1 MIIENK
7 INEILDY
14 KIRVNKNYLPRS
26 ANKMLPPFFYSA
38 LFIGATG
45 TGKTFKLVELLKL
58 YEKYDILDSK
68 GNKLS
73 MRIVLFC
80 TTANSKANSV
90 YNVLHI
96 PEEDVILK
104 YSDDKLEE
112 KVNEVKDEQ
121 KNIKNKIYILNL
133 IKSFINTMM

>member
-14 KIRVNKNYLPRS
+14 KIRVNKNFVPRS

-58 YEKYDILDSK
+58 YEKYDI
-68 GNKLS
+68 
-73 MRIVLFC
+73 
-80 TTANSKANSV
+80 
-90 YNVLHI
+90 
-96 PEEDVILK
+96 K
-104 YSDDKLEE
+104 YFVSNNHLYH
-112 KVNEVKDEQ
+112 
-121 KNIKNKIYILNL
+121 KIFYL
-133 IKSFINTMM
+133 

>member
-14 KIRVNKNYLPRS
+14 KIRVNKNFVPRS

-68 GNKLS
+68 GNKLG

-96 PEEDVILK
+96 PEEDIILK
-104 YSDDKLEE
+104 YSDDK
-112 KVNEVKDEQ
+112 
-121 KNIKNKIYILNL
+121 
-133 IKSFINTMM
+133 

>member
-7 INEILDY
+7 INDIIDY
-14 KIRVNKNYLPRS
+14 KIRVNRNYLPRS

-68 GNKLS
+68 GNKVS
-73 MRIVLFC
+73 MRVVLFVQLPIQRLIVFITC
-80 TTANSKANSV
+80 CI
-90 YNVLHI
+90 Y
-96 PEEDVILK
+96 
-104 YSDDKLEE
+104 
-112 KVNEVKDEQ
+112 Q
-121 KNIKNKIYILNL
+121 K
-133 IKSFINTMM
+133 TM